1 MEQGQPHDELLLED
15 ETELAVGQPAG
26 EAAVEPILADDG
38 LALPASP
45 PAPSRRASMVRGAAR
60 MLLAFAFSQYVIVTV
75 MVATAAVIL
84 SRTVSGLLVEKFDA
98 IARAIRHF

>member
-15 ETELAVGQPAG
+15 ETELAVEQPG
-26 EAAVEPILADDG
+26 EAAAEPVLANDD

-45 PAPSRRASMVRGAAR
+45 PAPSRIASMVRGAAR
-60 MLLAFAFSQYVIVTV
+60 MVLAFLFSQYVIVTV

-84 SRTVSGLLVEKFDA
+84 SRTVSGLVIEKFDA
-98 IARAIRHF
+98 ITRAIQHF